1 MNPEDFTFDPISNY
15 SNYYYDKNMGWSNY
29 NAAYRIIEDNR
40 ILLNV
45 NYIGVK
51 TIYIERPNCEDLIN
65 IKEFSLLEDK
75 EKFLICDYL
84 HYSLNDLGG
93 DCHYEWGGEDSPYY
107 DRDPFT
113 PWGFKTLDGEDRKY
127 GEIFEQ
133 LKTQVLQ
140 KKINYGIL
148 AKVEF
153 LIGED
158 SFCFTF
164 WDCEESEIDFSKLPD
179 FSCSVNSP
187 EELTDECICVLLRR
201 KEVLRNRL
209 RAIESEANQL
219 KTAIKNIDNKLK
231 KISVSSFEEQ
241 N

>member
-1 MNPEDFTFDPISNY
+1 MTDIEVFKKLAQIKDFN
-15 SNYYYDKNMGWSNY
+15 
-29 NAAYRIIEDNR
+29 
-40 ILLNV
+40 
-45 NYIGVK
+45 
-51 TIYIERPNCEDLIN
+51 
-65 IKEFSLLEDK
+65 LLEDK

-93 DCHYEWGGEDSPYY
+93 DCHYGWGGEDSPYY

-113 PWGFKTLDGEDRKY
+113 PWGFETSYEDDRSY

-140 KKINYGIL
+140 KIINYGIL

-153 LIGED
+153 LIEED

-164 WDCEESEIDFSKLPD
+164 WDCEEAEIDFSKLPD

-201 KEVLRNRL
+201 KEVLKNRL
-209 RAIESEANQL
+209 RAIEIEANQL
-219 KTAIKNIDNKLK
+219 KTGIKNIDNKLK
-231 KISVSSFEEQ
+231 KFSVSSFEE
-241 N
+241 

>member
-1 MNPEDFTFDPISNY
+1 MTDIEVFKKLAQIKDFN
-15 SNYYYDKNMGWSNY
+15 
-29 NAAYRIIEDNR
+29 
-40 ILLNV
+40 
-45 NYIGVK
+45 
-51 TIYIERPNCEDLIN
+51 
-65 IKEFSLLEDK
+65 LLEDK

-84 HYSLNDLGG
+84 HYSLNDLSG
-93 DCHYEWGGEDSPYY
+93 DCHYGWGGEDSPYY

-113 PWGFKTLDGEDRKY
+113 PWGFETTDDEDRSY

-140 KKINYGIL
+140 KKIDYGIL

-187 EELTDECICVLLRR
+187 EELTDECICVLLR
-201 KEVLRNRL
+201 KKDTLKNRL
-209 RAIESEANQL
+209 RVVETEANQL

-231 KISVSSFEEQ
+231 KFSVSSFEE
-241 N
+241 

>member
-1 MNPEDFTFDPISNY
+1 MTDIEVFKKLAQVKDFN
-15 SNYYYDKNMGWSNY
+15 
-29 NAAYRIIEDNR
+29 
-40 ILLNV
+40 
-45 NYIGVK
+45 
-51 TIYIERPNCEDLIN
+51 
-65 IKEFSLLEDK
+65 LLEDK

-93 DCHYEWGGEDSPYY
+93 DCHYGWGGEDSPYY
-107 DRDPFT
+107 DRSPFS
-113 PWGFKTLDGEDRKY
+113 PWGFETSDYEDRGY

-153 LIGED
+153 LIEED

-164 WDCEESEIDFSKLPD
+164 WDCEEAEIDFSKLPD
-179 FSCSVNSP
+179 FSCSVNFH
-187 EELTDECICVLLRR
+187 EELTDECICVLLRK
-201 KEVLRNRL
+201 KESLKNRL
-209 RAIESEANQL
+209 RVVETEANQL

-231 KISVSSFEEQ
+231 KFSVSSFEE
-241 N
+241 

>member
-1 MNPEDFTFDPISNY
+1 MTDIEVFKKLAQIKDFN
-15 SNYYYDKNMGWSNY
+15 
-29 NAAYRIIEDNR
+29 
-40 ILLNV
+40 
-45 NYIGVK
+45 
-51 TIYIERPNCEDLIN
+51 
-65 IKEFSLLEDK
+65 LLEDR

-84 HYSLNDLGG
+84 HYSLNDLGD
-93 DCHYEWGGEDSPYY
+93 DCYYGWGGKDSPYY
-107 DRDPFT
+107 DRDPFN
-113 PWGFKTLDGEDRKY
+113 PWGFETSDYEDRSY

-140 KKINYGIL
+140 KKIDYGIL

-153 LIGED
+153 LIEEN

-164 WDCEESEIDFSKLPD
+164 WDCEEAEIDFSKLPD

-187 EELTDECICVLLRR
+187 EELTDECICVLLKR

-209 RAIESEANQL
+209 RIVETEANQL

-231 KISVSSFEEQ
+231 KFSVSSFEE
-241 N
+241 

>member
-1 MNPEDFTFDPISNY
+1 MTD
-15 SNYYYDKNMGWSNY
+15 
-29 NAAYRIIEDNR
+29 IEVFKK
-40 ILLNV
+40 LAQ
-45 NYIGVK
+45 
-51 TIYIERPNCEDLIN
+51 
-65 IKEFSLLEDK
+65 IKDFSLLEDK

-93 DCHYEWGGEDSPYY
+93 DCHYGWGGEDSPYY
-107 DRDPFT
+107 DRDPFS
-113 PWGFKTLDGEDRKY
+113 PWGFETSDEDDRSY

-140 KKINYGIL
+140 KKIDYGIL

-164 WDCEESEIDFSKLPD
+164 WDCEEAEIDFSKLPN

-187 EELTDECICVLLRR
+187 EELTDECICVLLKK
-201 KEVLRNRL
+201 KESLKNRL
-209 RAIESEANQL
+209 RVVEAEANQL

-231 KISVSSFEEQ
+231 KFSVSSFEE
-241 N
+241 

>member
-1 MNPEDFTFDPISNY
+1 MTDIEVFKKLAQI
-15 SNYYYDKNMGWSNY
+15 KNFN
-29 NAAYRIIEDNR
+29 
-40 ILLNV
+40 
-45 NYIGVK
+45 
-51 TIYIERPNCEDLIN
+51 
-65 IKEFSLLEDK
+65 LLEDK

-93 DCHYEWGGEDSPYY
+93 DCHYGWGGEDSPYY
-107 DRDPFT
+107 DRDPFS
-113 PWGFKTLDGEDRKY
+113 PWGFETSDEDDRSY

-140 KKINYGIL
+140 KKIDYGIL

-164 WDCEESEIDFSKLPD
+164 WDCKEAEIDFSKLPD
-179 FSCSVNSP
+179 FSCSVDSP

-201 KEVLRNRL
+201 KEVLKNRL
-209 RAIESEANQL
+209 RAIEIEANQL
-219 KTAIKNIDNKLK
+219 KAGIKNIDNKLK
-231 KISVSSFEEQ
+231 KFSVSSFEE
-241 N
+241 

>member
-1 MNPEDFTFDPISNY
+1 MTD
-15 SNYYYDKNMGWSNY
+15 
-29 NAAYRIIEDNR
+29 IEVFKK
-40 ILLNV
+40 LAQ
-45 NYIGVK
+45 
-51 TIYIERPNCEDLIN
+51 
-65 IKEFSLLEDK
+65 IKDFSLLEDK

-84 HYSLNDLGG
+84 HYSLKDLGG
-93 DCHYEWGGEDSPYY
+93 DCHYWWGGEDSPYY
-107 DRDPFT
+107 DRSPFS
-113 PWGFKTLDGEDRKY
+113 PWGFETETLDDEDRSY

-187 EELTDECICVLLRR
+187 EELTDECICVLLRK
-201 KEVLRNRL
+201 KEALKNRL
-209 RAIESEANQL
+209 RVVETEANQL
-219 KTAIKNIDNKLK
+219 KTEIKKIDNKLK
-231 KISVSSFEEQ
+231 KFSVSSFEE
-241 N
+241 